1 MKKIL
6 VPTDFSVC
14 ANNALNFAVQSAKI
28 LPAQITVMHAFD
40 QKGDLYT
47 DYIGINR
54 EYNQSILFEAG
65 QKLEQLKNSIAE
77 TEGIE
82 INTFVN
88 NASLQKS
95 IFRATIDNDIDLVI
109 MGTLGASGVKEKLW
123 GSNTADMIGKCPVPL
138 LVIPLYYEWKKPGK
152 MLLATNH
159 FEMKSFNTDFVFE
172 LADLYMA
179 KVDAVVFT
187 DEEKNDHATFL
198 QHANKIPQY
207 ETTLRKKYHEETL
220 TVNQVFGND
229 FEKSI
234 QGYISRNQIDILAMV
249 SYNHTFMEKI
259 FTSSMTKQMAY
270 HTTIPLLVIPGKS
283 E

>member
-1 MKKIL
+1 
-6 VPTDFSVC
+6 V
-14 ANNALNFAVQSAKI
+14 VQ
-28 LPAQITVMHAFD
+28 
-40 QKGDLYT
+40 
-47 DYIGINR
+47 
-54 EYNQSILFEAG
+54 
-65 QKLEQLKNSIAE
+65 
-77 TEGIE
+77 
-82 INTFVN
+82 
-88 NASLQKS
+88 
-95 IFRATIDNDIDLVI
+95 
-109 MGTLGASGVKEKLW
+109 
-123 GSNTADMIGKCPVPL
+123 
-138 LVIPLYYEWKKPGK
+138 
-152 MLLATNH
+152 
-159 FEMKSFNTDFVFE
+159 
-172 LADLYMA
+172 
-179 KVDAVVFT
+179 VFT